1 MKSKMTQPLVSVII
15 PTYNGVK
22 HIAQTLQSIIAQD
35 YENIEI
41 IVVDDVSTD
50 NTVEVV
56 QHTLENS
63 GRKFQIIRRT
73 VNGRQSASR
82 NTGIKAANGKYVI
95 FFDHDDLAEK
105 NFVSRL
111 CEEAEEKKADLVL
124 CGYKHYYENEGRY
137 DFVHLPFKNS
147 LSSKEDY
154 LLAWTKEETTLTF
167 WTVWN
172 CIFNKN
178 FLEKNKIK
186 FTENCYIGEDIEF
199 ILKAAAESSRI
210 SSINDLLYVQVVHSS
225 QQTQADIKNFK
236 NYKNFEQEV
245 LCMYRTARRVLRNT
259 KNKRIRNFTF
269 THCIAYKLLQ
279 QITKTAQAGDRDFYN
294 LKLKH
299 LKHKKIREIFLGT
312 IKFIF
317 RKPELFLK
325 SLMILYAPG
334 LYFKLRK

>member
-1 MKSKMTQPLVSVII
+1 MPLVSVIV
-15 PTYNGVK
+15 PTYNGAK
-22 HIAQTLQSIIAQD
+22 RITKTLQSIIAQD
-35 YENIEI
+35 YENLEI

-50 NTVEVV
+50 NTVAVV
-56 QHTLENS
+56 QSVLEKS

-111 CEEAEEKKADLVL
+111 CEEAEAKEADLVL
-124 CGYKHYYENEGRY
+124 CRYQYYYEKENKIVPEII
-137 DFVHLPFKNS
+137 FPKEPLPS
-147 LSSKEDY
+147 QEDY
-154 LLAWTKEETTLTF
+154 LLAWAKEKIALYYI
-167 WTVWN
+167 WN

-178 FLEKNKIK
+178 FLEKNNLK
-186 FTENCYIGEDIEF
+186 FCEKLPLYEDGEF
-199 ILKAAAESSRI
+199 ILKAVACSSSM
-210 SSINDLLYVQVVHSS
+210 SSVYNVLYTHVDHSNNTGSIFQKNDLITHFIPAMWHAGRCILRHNKNRYVR
-225 QQTQADIKNFK
+225 
-236 NYKNFEQEV
+236 NYV
-245 LCMYRTARRVLRNT
+245 LSYL
-259 KNKRIRNFTF
+259 
-269 THCIAYKLLQ
+269 IAVGLLKQ
-279 QITKTAQAGDRDFYN
+279 LTVFAENNDCENYN